1 LHPLAAGLRIGLSM
15 TPRHCPPLLPLLLPL
30 ALAFA
35 LGNATAH
42 DTWFEPLPSARAG
55 EARLA
60 LGTGN
65 RFPRQEFGVGEAS
78 LQQQGC
84 VTRDG
89 AATRLALDAVRD
101 TGRALLMR
109 VRRPHPGS
117 ALSCWAQQQP
127 FELELGPDKVAV
139 YFDEIRPNDAVRAA
153 WAEMQSRGVG
163 WKERY
168 SKHARIELTGRS
180 ASAVPPQPAGM
191 GLEILL
197 DGTNAAPRAG
207 DTLGFRVLRDG
218 EPLPD
223 LAVELR
229 NDLSP
234 LGFWGRTDAQGRVSL
249 RVPLA
254 GGWLLRGTDLRLSPA
269 EPDAWESR
277 FVTLAFSVAPSP

>member
-1 LHPLAAGLRIGLSM
+1 M
-15 TPRHCPPLLPLLLPL
+15 TPRHRLPPLLLPL
-30 ALAFA
+30 VVAFA
-35 LGNATAH
+35 LGDAAAH
-42 DTWFEPLPSARAG
+42 DTWFEPRPSARAG

-65 RFPRQEFGVGEAS
+65 RFPRQEFSVGEAS
-78 LQQQGC
+78 LQQRGC

-101 TGRALLMR
+101 TGPALLMR
-109 VRRPHPGS
+109 VRRSQSGS

-127 FELELGPDKVAV
+127 FELEIEPDKVAV
-139 YFDEIRPNDAVRAA
+139 YFQEIRPNDAVRAA
-153 WAEMQSRGVG
+153 WTEMQSRGVR

-168 SKHARIELTGRS
+168 TKHARIELPGRS
-180 ASAVPPQPAGM
+180 VSGVSSQPAGM

-207 DTLGFRVLRDG
+207 DTVGFQVLRDG
-218 EPLPD
+218 QPLPD

-234 LGFWGRTDAQGRVSL
+234 LGFWGRTDAQGRVSF

-254 GGWLLRGTDLRLSPA
+254 GGWLLRGTDLRPSA
-269 EPDAWESR
+269 TVPDTWESR
-277 FVTLAFSVAPSP
+277 FVTLAFRVAPSP